1 MMMNQDNNTLKSKP
15 DTFVKALCKSRI
27 VYGLESEEGFA
38 ISNSADYDDVNGE
51 PVEVICF
58 WSEEALAD
66 SCRKGAWANYQ
77 VVEIPLA
84 EFMEN
89 WCIEM
94 NNDGLLAG
102 IDFDEHL
109 SGPEIEPLELV
120 LELVKE
126 LKSSNKTIA
135 FETYAHLAELE
146 KHIREANT

>member
-1 MMMNQDNNTLKSKP
+1 MQQDDNTLKLKLE
-15 DTFVKALCKSRI
+15 TFVKTVCKSKI

-38 ISNSADYDDVNGE
+38 ISNSMDYDDENGE

-66 SCRKGAWANYQ
+66 SCRKEDWANYQ

-102 IDFDEHL
+102 IDFDGDL
-109 SGPEIEPLELV
+109 SGPEIEPLELAMG
-120 LELVKE
+120 LIKE
-126 LKSSNKTIA
+126 LKSGNKTIA
-135 FETYAHLAELE
+135 FETYTSLAELE
-146 KHIREANT
+146 KQIRKAND

>member
-1 MMMNQDNNTLKSKP
+1 MHQDDHTLKLNME
-15 DTFVKALCKSRI
+15 TFVKAVCKSKL

-38 ISNSADYDDVNGE
+38 VLDSMDYDDDNGE

-58 WSEEALAD
+58 WSDEALAAA
-66 SCRKGAWANYQ
+66 SAKEAWANYQ
-77 VVEIPLA
+77 VIEIPLA

-102 IDFDEHL
+102 IDFNEDLNGSEL
-109 SGPEIEPLELV
+109 EPLELA

-126 LKSSNKTIA
+126 LKSGNKTIA
-135 FETYAHLAELE
+135 FETYSSLTDLE
-146 KHIREANT
+146 KQIRKAND

>member
-1 MMMNQDNNTLKSKP
+1 MQQDDNTLKLKL
-15 DTFVKALCKSRI
+15 DTFVKALCKSKI

-38 ISNSADYDDVNGE
+38 ISGSMDYDDENGE

-58 WSEEALAD
+58 WSEEALAA
-66 SCRKGAWANYQ
+66 SCKKEDWADYQ

-102 IDFDEHL
+102 IDFDEDL
-109 SGPEIEPLELV
+109 SGLEIEPLELV
-120 LELVKE
+120 MALIKE

-135 FETYAHLAELE
+135 FETYASLAELE
-146 KHIREANT
+146 KQVMEANK

>member
-1 MMMNQDNNTLKSKP
+1 MHQDDHTLKLNME
-15 DTFVKALCKSRI
+15 TFVKTVCKSKI

-38 ISNSADYDDVNGE
+38 ISGSMDYDDEKGE

-58 WSEEALAD
+58 WSEEAAAA
-66 SCRKGAWANYQ
+66 SCAKEDWANYQ

-102 IDFDEHL
+102 IDFNEDLNGSEM
-109 SGPEIEPLELV
+109 EPLELA

-126 LKSSNKTIA
+126 LKSGNKTIA
-135 FETYAHLAELE
+135 FETYDSLADLE
-146 KHIREANT
+146 KQIRKAND

>member
-1 MMMNQDNNTLKSKP
+1 MNQDDNILKSKL
-15 DTFVKALCKSRI
+15 DSFVKAICKSKI

-38 ISNSADYDDVNGE
+38 VSNSVDYDDETGE

-66 SCRKGAWANYQ
+66 SCRKEDWANYQ

-102 IDFDEHL
+102 VDFDEAL
-109 SGPEIEPLELV
+109 SGLEIEPLELIM
-120 LELVKE
+120 ELIKE
-126 LKSSNKTIA
+126 LKSGNKSIA
-135 FETYAHLAELE
+135 FETYTSLADLE
-146 KHIREANT
+146 KQIREAND

>member
-1 MMMNQDNNTLKSKP
+1 MSQNDNTLNLNIES
-15 DTFVKALCKSRI
+15 FVKAVCKSKI

-38 ISNSADYDDVNGE
+38 ISGSLDYDDENGE

-58 WSEEALAD
+58 WSEEALAA
-66 SCRKGAWANYQ
+66 SCIKEDWANYQ

-102 IDFDEHL
+102 IDFDEDV
-109 SGPEIEPLELV
+109 SGLEIEPLELA
-120 LELVKE
+120 LELIKA
-126 LKSSNKTIA
+126 LKAGNKTIA
-135 FETYAHLAELE
+135 FETYANLADLE
-146 KHIREANT
+146 KEIKEANN

>member
-1 MMMNQDNNTLKSKP
+1 MQQDENTLSLKLDAFVKTICKSK
-15 DTFVKALCKSRI
+15 I

-38 ISNSADYDDVNGE
+38 ISGSVDYDDENGE

-58 WSEEALAD
+58 WSDEAAAAACVKEDWAD
-66 SCRKGAWANYQ
+66 YQ

-102 IDFDEHL
+102 VDFEEDL
-109 SGPEIEPLELV
+109 SGLEIEPLELV
-120 LELVKE
+120 MALIKE
-126 LKSSNKTIA
+126 LKISNKTVA
-135 FETYAHLAELE
+135 FETYANLAELE
-146 KHIREANT
+146 KHIREAND